1 MQQKEFEELTGMQIA
16 PEEYYEIEQ
25 IYNTVD
31 TIDKKEFCEHWKRG
45 NYMYIF
51 AQLVKKVRDYEK
63 WVNDNEKW
71 VNDNEKWVND
81 NEKWAKEQSE
91 TKNACIPVL
100 LDKANVY
107 NDYKLKE
114 VAISLA
120 GVRKT
125 AKLSIMHDYKLCADE
140 KEYLLAMITADE
152 MTPSIDNTED

>member
-1 MQQKEFEELTGMQIA
+1 MQQKEFEELTGLQVA

-25 IYNTVD
+25 IYNTAD

-51 AQLVKKVRDYEK
+51 AQLVKKIRDYEK
-63 WVNDNEKW
+63 WAEDNREW
-71 VNDNEKWVND
+71 VKKQQDV
-81 NEKWAKEQSE
+81 
-91 TKNACIPVL
+91 CIPVL

-125 AKLSIMHDYKLCADE
+125 ARLSIMHDYKLCTDE
-140 KEYLLAMITADE
+140 KEYFLAMIAADE

>member
-63 WVNDNEKW
+63 WVN
-71 VNDNEKWVND
+71 
-81 NEKWAKEQSE
+81 EQSE

-100 LDKANVY
+100 LDKADSY
-107 NDYKLKE
+107 GDYKLKE

-125 AKLSIMHDYKLCADE
+125 ARLSIMHDYKLCADE
-140 KEYLLAMITADE
+140 KSYLLAMIAADE

>member
-45 NYMYIF
+45 NYMYLL
-51 AQLVKKVRDYEK
+51 AQLVKKVRDY
-63 WVNDNEKW
+63 
-71 VNDNEKWVND
+71 EKWVND

-120 GVRKT
+120 GVRTT
-125 AKLSIMHDYKLCADE
+125 AKMCVEHGYKLCADE
-140 KEYLLAMITADE
+140 KNYLLAMIAADE
-152 MTPSIDNTED
+152 MTPSIDHAED

>member
-1 MQQKEFEELTGMQIA
+1 MQQKEFEELTGLHIA

-63 WVNDNEKW
+63 WVNDYEKW
-71 VNDNEKWVND
+71 V
-81 NEKWAKEQSE
+81 KEQSE

-107 NDYKLKE
+107 NDYKIKE

-140 KEYLLAMITADE
+140 KEYLLAMIAADE
-152 MTPSIDNTED
+152 MTPSPDHAED

>member
-25 IYNTVD
+25 IYNTAD

-51 AQLVKKVRDYEK
+51 AQLVKKIRDYEK
-63 WVNDNEKW
+63 WAEDNGEW
-71 VNDNEKWVND
+71 VKKQQDV
-81 NEKWAKEQSE
+81 
-91 TKNACIPVL
+91 CIPVL
-100 LDKANVY
+100 LYKANVY

-125 AKLSIMHDYKLCADE
+125 ARLSIMHDYKLCTDE
-140 KEYLLAMITADE
+140 KEYLLAMIAADE

>member
-1 MQQKEFEELTGMQIA
+1 MQQKEFEELTGMQTTS
-16 PEEYYEIEQ
+16 EEYYEIEQ
-25 IYNTVD
+25 IYNTAD

-51 AQLVKKVRDYEK
+51 AQLVKKIRDYEK
-63 WVNDNEKW
+63 WAEDNSEW
-71 VNDNEKWVND
+71 VKKQQDV
-81 NEKWAKEQSE
+81 
-91 TKNACIPVL
+91 CIPVL

-125 AKLSIMHDYKLCADE
+125 ARLSIMHDYKLCTDE
-140 KEYLLAMITADE
+140 KEYLLAMIAADE
-152 MTPSIDNTED
+152 MTPSPDHAED

>member
-1 MQQKEFEELTGMQIA
+1 MQKKEFEELTGLQVT

-31 TIDKKEFCEHWKRG
+31 TIDKKEFREHWKRG
-45 NYMYIF
+45 NYKYLL

-63 WVNDNEKW
+63 WAKDYEKR
-71 VNDNEKWVND
+71 
-81 NEKWAKEQSE
+81 AKEQQE
-91 TKNACIPVL
+91 TKDACIPVL

-125 AKLSIMHDYKLCADE
+125 AKLSIMRGYKLCADE
-140 KEYLLAMITADE
+140 KNYLLAMIAADE
-152 MTPSIDNTED
+152 MTPSIDHAED

>member
-1 MQQKEFEELTGMQIA
+1 MQQKEFEELTGLQVT

-45 NYMYIF
+45 NYMYLL

-63 WVNDNEKW
+63 WVD
-71 VNDNEKWVND
+71 D

-100 LDKANVY
+100 LDKADSY
-107 NDYKLKE
+107 
-114 VAISLA
+114 
-120 GVRKT
+120 GG
-125 AKLSIMHDYKLCADE
+125 YKLCVDE
-140 KEYLLAMITADE
+140 KEFLLAMIADDE

>member
-45 NYMYIF
+45 NYMYLL

-63 WVNDNEKW
+63 W
-71 VNDNEKWVND
+71 
-81 NEKWAKEQSE
+81 AKEQQE

-120 GVRKT
+120 GVRTT
-125 AKLSIMHDYKLCADE
+125 AKMCVEHGYKLCADE
-140 KEYLLAMITADE
+140 KNYLLAMIAADE
-152 MTPSIDNTED
+152 MTPSIDHAED

>member
-1 MQQKEFEELTGMQIA
+1 MT

-45 NYMYIF
+45 NYMYLL

-63 WVNDNEKW
+63 WVD
-71 VNDNEKWVND
+71 D
-81 NEKWAKEQSE
+81 NEKWAKEQQE
-91 TKNACIPVL
+91 AKNACIPVL

-125 AKLSIMHDYKLCADE
+125 AKLSIMHGYKLCADE
-140 KEYLLAMITADE
+140 KEYLLAMIAADE

>member
-45 NYMYIF
+45 NYMYF
-51 AQLVKKVRDYEK
+51 FSLLVKKVRDYEK
-63 WVNDNEKW
+63 WVD
-71 VNDNEKWVND
+71 D
-81 NEKWAKEQSE
+81 NEKWAKEQSK

-100 LDKANVY
+100 LDKADSYGDY
-107 NDYKLKE
+107 NLKE
-114 VAISLA
+114 IAISLA
-120 GVRKT
+120 GVRTT
-125 AKLSIMHDYKLCADE
+125 AKICVAHGYKLCADE

>member
-1 MQQKEFEELTGMQIA
+1 MQQKEFEELTGMQTP

-25 IYNTVD
+25 IYNTAD

-51 AQLVKKVRDYEK
+51 TQLVKKIRDY
-63 WVNDNEKW
+63 
-71 VNDNEKWVND
+71 
-81 NEKWAKEQSE
+81 EKWAKEQSE

-120 GVRKT
+120 GIRET
-125 AKLSIMHDYKLCADE
+125 ARLSITHDYKLCADE
-140 KEYLLAMITADE
+140 KNYLLAMIAADE
-152 MTPSIDNTED
+152 MTPGLDEAKD

>member
-1 MQQKEFEELTGMQIA
+1 MQQKEFEELTGMKIA

-71 VNDNEKWVND
+71 
-81 NEKWAKEQSE
+81 AKEQSE

-125 AKLSIMHDYKLCADE
+125 ARLSIMHDYKLCTDE
-140 KEYLLAMITADE
+140 REYLLAMIAADE
-152 MTPSIDNTED
+152 MTLSPDNTED

>member
-25 IYNTVD
+25 IYNTAD

-63 WVNDNEKW
+63 WVN
-71 VNDNEKWVND
+71 
-81 NEKWAKEQSE
+81 EQSE

-100 LDKANVY
+100 LDKADSY
-107 NDYKLKE
+107 GDYKLKE

-125 AKLSIMHDYKLCADE
+125 ARLSIMHDYKLCADE
-140 KEYLLAMITADE
+140 KSYLLAMIAADE
-152 MTPSIDNTED
+152 MTPSPDHAED

>member
-51 AQLVKKVRDYEK
+51 AQLVKKIRDYEK
-63 WVNDNEKW
+63 WAE
-71 VNDNEKWVND
+71 
-81 NEKWAKEQSE
+81 EQSE

-100 LDKANVY
+100 LYKANVY

-125 AKLSIMHDYKLCADE
+125 ARLSIMHDYKLCADE
-140 KEYLLAMITADE
+140 KSYLLAMIAADE

>member
-1 MQQKEFEELTGMQIA
+1 MQQKEFEELTGLQVA

-25 IYNTVD
+25 IYNTAD

-51 AQLVKKVRDYEK
+51 AQLVKKIRDYEK
-63 WVNDNEKW
+63 WAEDNREW
-71 VNDNEKWVND
+71 VKKQQDV
-81 NEKWAKEQSE
+81 
-91 TKNACIPVL
+91 CIPVL
-100 LDKANVY
+100 LDKANV
-107 NDYKLKE
+107 YKLKE

-125 AKLSIMHDYKLCADE
+125 ARLSIMHDYKLCTDE
-140 KEYLLAMITADE
+140 KEYLLAMIAADE

>member
-1 MQQKEFEELTGMQIA
+1 MQQKEFEELTGLQVT

-63 WVNDNEKW
+63 W
-71 VNDNEKWVND
+71 
-81 NEKWAKEQSE
+81 AKEQSE

-100 LDKANVY
+100 LDKADSY
-107 NDYKLKE
+107 GDYKLKE

>member
-25 IYNTVD
+25 IYNTAD

-63 WVNDNEKW
+63 WVNDYEKW
-71 VNDNEKWVND
+71 VKKQQDV
-81 NEKWAKEQSE
+81 
-91 TKNACIPVL
+91 CIPVL

-107 NDYKLKE
+107 GDYKLKE

-125 AKLSIMHDYKLCADE
+125 ARLSIMHDYKLCADE
-140 KEYLLAMITADE
+140 KNYLLAMIAADE
-152 MTPSIDNTED
+152 MTPRLDEVKD

>member
-1 MQQKEFEELTGMQIA
+1 MQQKEFEELTGLQIA
-16 PEEYYEIEQ
+16 PDEYYEIEQ

-51 AQLVKKVRDYEK
+51 SQLVKKIRNYEK
-63 WVNDNEKW
+63 WAVSER
-71 VNDNEKWVND
+71 
-81 NEKWAKEQSE
+81 E
-91 TKNACIPVL
+91 TKEICTPVL

-120 GVRKT
+120 GIRETVR
-125 AKLSIMHDYKLCADE
+125 LSITHDYKLCADE
-140 KEYLLAMITADE
+140 KNYLRTLLDATELPPRIDE
-152 MTPSIDNTED
+152 AKD

>member
-1 MQQKEFEELTGMQIA
+1 MQQKEFEELTGLQVT

-51 AQLVKKVRDYEK
+51 AQLVKKIRDYEK
-63 WVNDNEKW
+63 WAEDNSEW
-71 VNDNEKWVND
+71 VKKQQDV
-81 NEKWAKEQSE
+81 
-91 TKNACIPVL
+91 CIPVL

-125 AKLSIMHDYKLCADE
+125 ARLSITLATKS
-140 KEYLLAMITADE
+140 LLASPKIC
-152 MTPSIDNTED
+152 SSFSR

>member
-1 MQQKEFEELTGMQIA
+1 MQQKEFEELTGLQVT

-25 IYNTVD
+25 IYNTAD

-51 AQLVKKVRDYEK
+51 SQLVKKIRDYEK
-63 WVNDNEKW
+63 WAEDNGEW
-71 VNDNEKWVND
+71 VKKQQDV
-81 NEKWAKEQSE
+81 
-91 TKNACIPVL
+91 CIPVL

-125 AKLSIMHDYKLCADE
+125 ARLSIMHDYKLCADE
-140 KEYLLAMITADE
+140 KEYLLAMIAADE

>member
-25 IYNTVD
+25 IYNTAD

-51 AQLVKKVRDYEK
+51 AQLVKKIRDYEK
-63 WVNDNEKW
+63 WAVAERM
-71 VNDNEKWVND
+71 
-81 NEKWAKEQSE
+81 
-91 TKNACIPVL
+91 TKDICTPVL

-107 NDYKLKE
+107 NDYKIKE

-120 GVRKT
+120 GIRKT
-125 AKLSIMHDYKLCADE
+125 ARLSITHDYKLCADE
-140 KEYLLAMITADE
+140 KKYLLAMIAADE

>member
-1 MQQKEFEELTGMQIA
+1 MQQKEFEELTGLQVT

-25 IYNTVD
+25 IYNTAD

-51 AQLVKKVRDYEK
+51 AQLVKKIRDYEK
-63 WVNDNEKW
+63 WAEDNREW
-71 VNDNEKWVND
+71 VKKQQDV
-81 NEKWAKEQSE
+81 
-91 TKNACIPVL
+91 CIPVL

-125 AKLSIMHDYKLCADE
+125 ARLSIMHDYKLCADE
-140 KEYLLAMITADE
+140 KSYLLAMIAADE

>member
-25 IYNTVD
+25 IYNTAD

-63 WVNDNEKW
+63 W
-71 VNDNEKWVND
+71 
-81 NEKWAKEQSE
+81 AKEQQE
-91 TKNACIPVL
+91 AKDACIPVL

-125 AKLSIMHDYKLCADE
+125 ARLSIMHGYKLCADE
-140 KEYLLAMITADE
+140 KSYLLAMIAADE

>member
-25 IYNTVD
+25 IYNTAD

-51 AQLVKKVRDYEK
+51 AQLVKKIRDYEK
-63 WVNDNEKW
+63 WAEDNSEW
-71 VNDNEKWVND
+71 VKKQQYV
-81 NEKWAKEQSE
+81 
-91 TKNACIPVL
+91 CIPVL

-125 AKLSIMHDYKLCADE
+125 ARLSIMHDYKLCTDE
-140 KEYLLAMITADE
+140 KEYLLAMIAADE

>member
-1 MQQKEFEELTGMQIA
+1 MQQKEFEELTGLQVA

-25 IYNTVD
+25 IYNTAD

-51 AQLVKKVRDYEK
+51 SQLVKKIRDYEK
-63 WVNDNEKW
+63 WAEDNREW
-71 VNDNEKWVND
+71 VKKQQDV
-81 NEKWAKEQSE
+81 
-91 TKNACIPVL
+91 CIPVL

-120 GVRKT
+120 GVR
-125 AKLSIMHDYKLCADE
+125 LSIMHDYKLCADE
-140 KEYLLAMITADE
+140 KSYLLAMIAADE

>member
-25 IYNTVD
+25 IYNTAD

-51 AQLVKKVRDYEK
+51 AQLVKKIRDYEK
-63 WVNDNEKW
+63 WAEDNSEW
-71 VNDNEKWVND
+71 VKKQQDV
-81 NEKWAKEQSE
+81 
-91 TKNACIPVL
+91 CIPVL

-125 AKLSIMHDYKLCADE
+125 ARLSIMHDYKLCADE
-140 KEYLLAMITADE
+140 KEYLLSMIAADE

>member
-1 MQQKEFEELTGMQIA
+1 MQQKEFEELTGLQVT

-25 IYNTVD
+25 IYNTAD

-51 AQLVKKVRDYEK
+51 SQLVKKIRDYEK
-63 WVNDNEKW
+63 WAEDNGEW
-71 VNDNEKWVND
+71 VKKQQDV
-81 NEKWAKEQSE
+81 
-91 TKNACIPVL
+91 CIPVL

-125 AKLSIMHDYKLCADE
+125 ARLSIMHDYKLCADE
-140 KEYLLAMITADE
+140 KKYLLAMIAADE

>member
-51 AQLVKKVRDYEK
+51 AQLVKKIRDYEK
-63 WVNDNEKW
+63 WAEDNGEW
-71 VNDNEKWVND
+71 VKKQQDV
-81 NEKWAKEQSE
+81 
-91 TKNACIPVL
+91 CIPVL

-125 AKLSIMHDYKLCADE
+125 ARLSIMHDYKLCADE
-140 KEYLLAMITADE
+140 KEYLLAMIAADE
-152 MTPSIDNTED
+152 MTPSPDHAED

>member
-25 IYNTVD
+25 IYNTAD

-45 NYMYIF
+45 YYMYIF
-51 AQLVKKVRDYEK
+51 AQLVKKIRDYEK
-63 WVNDNEKW
+63 WAEDNSEW
-71 VNDNEKWVND
+71 VKKQQDV
-81 NEKWAKEQSE
+81 
-91 TKNACIPVL
+91 CIPVL

-125 AKLSIMHDYKLCADE
+125 ARLSIMHDYKLCADE
-140 KEYLLAMITADE
+140 KEYLLAMIAADE
-152 MTPSIDNTED
+152 MTLSPDNTED

>member
-31 TIDKKEFCEHWKRG
+31 AIDKNEFCEHWKRG

-71 VNDNEKWVND
+71 
-81 NEKWAKEQSE
+81 AKEQSA

-100 LDKANVY
+100 LDKADSY
-107 NDYKLKE
+107 GDYKLKE

-120 GVRKT
+120 GVRTT
-125 AKLSIMHDYKLCADE
+125 AKMCVERGYKLCVDE
-140 KEYLLAMITADE
+140 KSYLLAMIAADE
-152 MTPSIDNTED
+152 MTPSLDHAED

>member
-1 MQQKEFEELTGMQIA
+1 MQIA

-25 IYNTVD
+25 IYNTAD

-51 AQLVKKVRDYEK
+51 AQLVKKIRDYEK
-63 WVNDNEKW
+63 WAEDNSEW
-71 VNDNEKWVND
+71 VKKQQDV
-81 NEKWAKEQSE
+81 
-91 TKNACIPVL
+91 CIPVL

-120 GVRKT
+120 VV
-125 AKLSIMHDYKLCADE
+125 
-140 KEYLLAMITADE
+140 
-152 MTPSIDNTED
+152 

>member
-1 MQQKEFEELTGMQIA
+1 MQQKEFEELTGLQVA

-25 IYNTVD
+25 IYNTAD

-51 AQLVKKVRDYEK
+51 SQLVKKIRDYEK
-63 WVNDNEKW
+63 WAEDNREW
-71 VNDNEKWVND
+71 VKKQQDV
-81 NEKWAKEQSE
+81 
-91 TKNACIPVL
+91 CIPVL

-125 AKLSIMHDYKLCADE
+125 ARLSIMHDYKLCADE
-140 KEYLLAMITADE
+140 KEYLLAMIAADE
-152 MTPSIDNTED
+152 MTLSPDNTED